1 MKKISKIVAFV
12 CLITMLMIVIPS
24 SFANDLDSVNA
35 TVSDINTKEVIASDD
50 SNNADLSIQ
59 ESDIN
64 NDGVIGSGVDVTDG
78 ISVDSD
84 DITVNEGEGKITGT
98 LYYTGS
104 LSGDTYYCGGDK
116 TELLYSY
123 TGNDNQE
130 HSGSIWADGDDAS
143 FELDLSTLQGLTVR
157 DNPYTIT
164 ISCEDENYEW
174 MCEAFPDPVDISV
187 KVVNG
192 GADPQ
197 VNPSLYVA
205 TNGSD
210 DNNGS
215 IESPFASV
223 SKAVSIASA
232 TDKEYDIFVNK
243 GTYTITSP
251 ISVKKLNIIGLGDVI
266 FDMAKSTYCF
276 DASGNFAVSNIT
288 FINGY
293 NVESNGAGAI
303 KSTSTAGR
311 KVTVTNCTFINC
323 TGYSGGAITT
333 YYGGNADLSVV
344 NSTFINCIA
353 NYYGGA
359 IAVSYSKTADITG
372 SSFINCSA
380 KNGGAIYFANTNGN
394 SNVNYCVFI
403 NNTASNV
410 NNDIQSKGLINAN
423 YNYWGN
429 NTKLVNASDNIKV
442 DNWVVLTIDYDVSNV
457 LVGNKVVFTFDLTKD
472 NNGDLLE
479 KTIPEVTINLNS
491 ELGEFDNNTVTT
503 NSKATRTYSA
513 ISEGSEVITVNLTS
527 KEREIKF
534 NVFANMIYVATN
546 GSDTTG
552 TGIKTNPYKT
562 LEKALTKLSDEI
574 NAIYMFNGIY
584 NEKDLEISKS
594 ATIIGESRD
603 GVIIEAN
610 REGRIFVIDT
620 AGINVNIKSLTLENG
635 KPDYENDDFMVA
647 GKGGAIYVGSGNLYL
662 NDVNVYNSS
671 SAAGGAIA
679 EEGGVSSSLTIE
691 NSLFNSNCLDSDSSY
706 YDIVS
711 GGAIYSDGNLK
722 VINTTFTNNDATTD
736 GGAIFVGSSATI
748 INSEFKNNGAKNGG
762 AIGIEAYD
770 SSNILISN
778 NVFDSNSANKGGAIS
793 SKMSKLTNISN
804 NEFKLNNGGAIYAE
818 GLKTNDIIAD
828 NTFTN
833 NDKGALYIKDAT
845 INLSN
850 NIMNNG
856 QIFYESGMLSSV
868 KLTYLE
874 NSTITAIGG
883 NNVDLTA
890 LLTDDS
896 NNVIAGA
903 NISFTIDGKQIGSG
917 ITDNKGIATLTY
929 TTNNT
934 IATYIISGNF
944 KGSNQITI
952 KNAIL
957 EVSKYYWFINET
969 GYFTLQEAVDASV
982 EGDVITAL
990 PGSYT
995 YSEIAIGDRINKIYK
1010 NVTIKA
1016 DKLGDII
1023 LSGRDG
1029 RLFNIASKNAYNAT
1043 HRDSSLTLVNII
1055 VRDSSDE
1062 YGGAIYN
1069 DGYLTLIGCYLTN
1082 NTATN
1087 DQSASKWH
1095 GGAIMGWGD
1104 LKIYNTIFE
1113 DNHALAGAAIC
1124 TEVLS
1129 STKSVYIENT
1139 TFINNKASAEGGSIY
1154 IAGYGEYYTI
1164 NNCSFIDNVAS
1175 AGGAIFAYAN
1185 LTVENTIFTNNKATN
1200 TGGAIYSTNKD
1211 LNLNNITIQNSSA
1224 KYGGAL
1230 YLQQNS
1236 GATWVDGVKYPWNNV
1251 FYITNSK
1258 FINNKAWY
1266 DKDFDMSGQGGVI
1279 FVGYNTLATGFI
1291 DNCTFI
1297 NSTAEDKGGV
1307 LINYVSNVSIANSKI
1322 INANASCGGAIY
1334 NEGYY
1339 NEDQGIE
1346 YTGNMII
1353 DNCSFENVFGETI
1366 YNSNYL
1372 ANMELNN
1379 SKFDKIDLL
1388 LQNGGNVYVSNNTVI
1403 NTHEGIVINNTA
1415 RLSLKNN
1422 SFNCNGSAIF
1432 NNKLILTDT
1441 YLVVLDNKTV
1451 YASAGEI
1458 INLTAILYDD
1468 NKNIIVPGDVVF
1480 KVDANNLTA
1489 TLNNKTGLFSTQYS
1503 NNIGGDYLVSAIY
1516 QSNSKI
1522 SVTYLN
1528 GTISIDKSTP
1538 DVNVIF
1544 NNESSFGEDI
1554 KVNFEINADATGN
1567 VVFTI
1572 GNVTKRADIVNGRA
1586 NVIFSGVTL
1595 GEHTLSVYYT
1605 GDNRYTSFTGNYGLS
1620 VVDKSTPDVNVIFN
1634 NESSF
1639 GEDIKV
1645 NFEINADATGNVVFT
1660 IGNVTKRADIV
1671 NGKANVTFSDVTLG
1685 EHTLSVYYTGD
1696 NEYTSF
1702 TGNYNLS
1709 VVKSGVA
1716 NLIVSD
1722 LEKFFGGSEKLEAIL
1737 TDAMG
1742 NPIVNGTII
1751 FTINGN
1757 NYVRYTNTNGSA
1769 SMAINLNAGVYD
1781 VTTKFNATSDSV
1793 SVNSTVVVKSTVAG
1807 ENIVKMFR
1815 NGTQYYALFL
1825 DSNGNALINT
1835 TVKFNINGVMYE
1847 RKTNESGIAKLNIN
1861 LDAGNYVIT
1870 NYNTA
1875 TGEENSNNIT
1885 VKSLFADN
1893 HELVKYYK
1901 NESQYSIKVVGKDGR
1916 VVANQEVT
1924 FNINGVFYKR
1934 TTDENGIATLKI
1946 NLNPGNYII
1955 TTEYEGCR
1963 VSNNITVKPTLVTN
1977 DLSMN
1982 YKDGS
1987 KYNVTVLD
1995 NQGKPL
2001 TNQNVRFNVNGVFY
2015 NKTTDSNG
2023 VASLDINLMK
2033 GKYII
2038 TSMWNDYQV
2047 GNNIIIK

>member
-1 MKKISKIVAFV
+1 MKKTSKIVAFV

-24 SFANDLDSVNA
+24 SFAIDSDGVNA
-35 TVSDINTKEVIASDD
+35 TVSDINTDE
-50 SNNADLSIQ
+50 
-59 ESDIN
+59 
-64 NDGVIGSGVDVTDG
+64 VIGSGVDVTDG

-84 DITVNEGEGKITGT
+84 DMTVNEGEGKITGT

-104 LSGDTYYCGGDK
+104 LSGQKYYYGGDK
-116 TELLYSY
+116 AELLYSY

-143 FELDLSTLQGLTVR
+143 FELDLSTLQGLNAR
-157 DNPYTIT
+157 DKPYTIT
-164 ISCEDENYEW
+164 ISCEDSNYEW
-174 MCEAFPDPVDISV
+174 MCDALPDSVDITV

-205 TNGSD
+205 TNSSD

-215 IESPFASV
+215 IDSPFASV
-223 SKAVSIASA
+223 SKAVSVASA
-232 TDKEYDIFVNK
+232 TDKEYNIFVNK

-251 ISVKKLNIIGLGDVI
+251 ISVRKLNIIGLGDVI
-266 FDMAKSTYCF
+266 FDMAKSSYCF
-276 DASGNFAVSNIT
+276 DAGGNFGVTNIT

-293 NVESNGAGAI
+293 NVETNGAGAI

-333 YYGGNADLSVV
+333 YYGGNAALSVV

-403 NNTASNV
+403 DNTASSR
-410 NNDIQSKGLINAN
+410 NNDIQSKGSINAN

-429 NTKLVNASDNIKV
+429 NTKPASDKISDNVAV
-442 DNWVVLTIDYDVSNV
+442 DNWVVLNIDYDVSNV
-457 LVGNKVVFTFDLTKD
+457 VVGNKVAFTFDLTKN
-472 NNGDLLE
+472 NNGALLE

-491 ELGEFDNNTVTT
+491 EIGGFDNNTVTT

-513 ISEGSEVITVNLTS
+513 ISEGSEVITVNLPS

-534 NVFANMIYVATN
+534 NVFTNMIYVSTN

-562 LEKALTKLSDEI
+562 LEKALTKLSDECNI
-574 NAIYMFNGIY
+574 IFIFNGNY
-584 NEKDLEISKS
+584 KEKDLKISKT

-603 GVIIEAN
+603 GVIIDAN
-610 REGRIFVIDT
+610 KEGRIFVIDT
-620 AGINVNIKSLTLENG
+620 TGINVNIKSLTLENG
-635 KPDYENDDFMVA
+635 KPDYTNDDFMVA
-647 GKGGAIYVGSGNLYL
+647 GKGGAIYLDSGNLYL
-662 NDVNVYNSS
+662 NDVNVYNSL

-679 EEGGVSSSLTIE
+679 ENGGASSSLTIE
-691 NSLFNSNCLDSDSSY
+691 NSLFSGNCLDPDAYEEAY
-706 YDIVS
+706 YDILG

-722 VINTTFTNNDATTD
+722 IKNSTFTNNKAETD

-748 INSEFKNNGAKNGG
+748 INSTFKNNEAKNGG

-793 SKMSKLTNISN
+793 SKMSKLTNILN
-804 NEFKLNNGGAIYAE
+804 NEFKLNKATVSGEAIHAE

-833 NDKGALYIKDAT
+833 DGSAKGVLYIKDAT

-850 NIMNNG
+850 NKINGG
-856 QIFYESGMLSSV
+856 QIFYESGMLSST

-874 NSTITAIGG
+874 NSTVVAIGG

-890 LLTDDS
+890 VLTDDS
-896 NNVIAGA
+896 NNVITGA
-903 NISFTIDGKQIGSG
+903 NVSFTIGGEEIGSG
-917 ITDNKGIATLTY
+917 ITDNNGIATLTY

-934 IATYIISGNF
+934 LATYTISGNF
-944 KGSNQITI
+944 KGSNQVTI
-952 KNAIL
+952 KNATL

-990 PGSYT
+990 PGSYS

-1023 LSGRDG
+1023 LSGKNG
-1029 RLFNIASKNAYNAT
+1029 RLFNIASKNAYDAN

-1069 DGYLTLIGCYLTN
+1069 DGYLTLIGCYLAN

-1087 DQSASKWH
+1087 YQSASKWH

-1124 TEVLS
+1124 TEVLG

-1154 IAGYGEYYTI
+1154 LAGYGKYYTI

-1200 TGGAIYSTNKD
+1200 TGGAIYSTKKD
-1211 LNLNNITIQNSSA
+1211 LNLNNITIENSSA

-1230 YLQQNS
+1230 FLQQNS
-1236 GATWVDGVKYPWNNV
+1236 GTTWIDGEPHPWNDV
-1251 FYITNSK
+1251 FYITNST

-1266 DKDFDMSGQGGVI
+1266 DKDFNMSGQGGVI

-1307 LINYVSNVSIANSKI
+1307 LINYVGNVSIANSKI
-1322 INANASCGGAIY
+1322 INANASCAGAIY

-1339 NEDQGIE
+1339 NEDQGRE

-1353 DNCSFENVFGETI
+1353 DNCSFENVSGETI

-1388 LQNGGNVYVSNNTVI
+1388 LQNGGNAYVSNNTVI

-1422 SFNCNGSAIF
+1422 LFNCNGPAIF
-1432 NNKLILTDT
+1432 NTKLILTNT

-1451 YASAGEI
+1451 YATAGEI
-1458 INLTAILYDD
+1458 TNLTALLYDD
-1468 NKNIIVPGDVVF
+1468 NKNIIIPGDVVF
-1480 KVDANNLTA
+1480 KVDGNNFTA
-1489 TLNNKTGLFSTQYS
+1489 TLNNKTGVFSTQYS
-1503 NNIGGDYLVSAIY
+1503 SNTMGDHLVSAIY
-1516 QSNSKI
+1516 QSNSKL

-1528 GTISIDKSTP
+1528 GTVNIGKLTP
-1538 DVNVIF
+1538 NVNVTF
-1544 NNESSFGEDI
+1544 NNESIFGENI
-1554 KVNFEINADATGN
+1554 NINFEINNDATGN

-1572 GNVTKRADIVNGRA
+1572 GNITKTVSIVNGWA
-1586 NVIFSGVTL
+1586 NATISGVAP
-1595 GEHTLSVYYT
+1595 GNHTLNVYYT
-1605 GDNRYTSFTGNYGLS
+1605 GD
-1620 VVDKSTPDVNVIFN
+1620 DKYNSLTND
-1634 NESSF
+1634 
-1639 GEDIKV
+1639 
-1645 NFEINADATGNVVFT
+1645 
-1660 IGNVTKRADIV
+1660 
-1671 NGKANVTFSDVTLG
+1671 
-1685 EHTLSVYYTGD
+1685 
-1696 NEYTSF
+1696 
-1702 TGNYNLS
+1702 YNLS
-1709 VVKSGVA
+1709 VVKSTIA
-1716 NLIVSD
+1716 NLTVAD
-1722 LEKFFGGSEKLEAIL
+1722 LEKFFGGSKKLEAIL
-1737 TDAMG
+1737 TDCLG
-1742 NPIVNGTII
+1742 NPIANGTVI
-1751 FTINGN
+1751 FTINGKE
-1757 NYVRYTNTNGSA
+1757 YVRYTDINGSA
-1769 SMAINLNAGVYD
+1769 SMAINLNTGVYN
-1781 VTTKFNATSDSV
+1781 VTTKFNGTKDYDSA
-1793 SVNSTVVVKSTVAG
+1793 SVNSTVSVKSTVIG
-1807 ENIVKMFR
+1807 QNIVKMYR
-1815 NGTQYYALFL
+1815 NATQYYALFL
-1825 DSNGNALINT
+1825 DSEGKALINA

-1847 RKTNESGIAKLNIN
+1847 RQTNESGIARLNITLN
-1861 LDAGNYVIT
+1861 AGNYVIT
-1870 NYNTA
+1870 NYNLV

-1885 VKSLFADN
+1885 VKSLLTDN
-1893 HELVKYYK
+1893 YDLVKYYK
-1901 NESQYSIKVVGKDGR
+1901 NESKYTLKVIGKDGK
-1916 VVANQEVT
+1916 VATDQEVT
-1924 FNINGVFYKR
+1924 FNINGVLYKR
-1934 TTDENGIATLKI
+1934 VSDENGTVRLAI
-1946 NLNPGNYII
+1946 NLRPGEYII
-1955 TTEYEGCR
+1955 TAEYEGCR
-1963 VSNNITVKPTLVTN
+1963 VSNNIKVLPTLLTH
-1977 DLSMN
+1977 DLSMT
-1982 YKDGS
+1982 YGDGS
-1987 KYNVTVLD
+1987 KFNATVLD
-1995 NQGKPL
+1995 GQGKPL
-2001 TNQNVRFNVNGVFY
+2001 ANQNLSFNVNGVFY
-2015 NKTTDSNG
+2015 HKTTDENG
-2023 VASLDINLMK
+2023 LASLNINLMK
-2033 GKYII
+2033 GEYII
-2038 TSMWNDYQV
+2038 TSIWNDYQV
-2047 GNNIIIK
+2047 GNNILIK